1 MKPFVDCSVAM
12 SSHELHS
19 VGVGCDQAWLSLILE
34 LYILLG
40 NSFFFF
46 FSDNERW
53 ANTEMPK
60 MNEPEELSERVT

>member
-1 MKPFVDCSVAM
+1 
-12 SSHELHS
+12 
-19 VGVGCDQAWLSLILE
+19 LE
-34 LYILLG
+34 LFILFG

-53 ANTEMPK
+53 AAPCVK